1 MPKKSHP
8 ESLLSHFS
16 IIEDP
21 RIDRGKAHSLTDIL
35 LIAICAMLCGGDSFV
50 DFEEFGEAKEDFLE
64 TFLDLPH
71 GIPSHDTF
79 RRVFALLDPDQF
91 AECFRNWTE
100 SLRRTISAEIVAIDG
115 KTLRR
120 SHDRANGKGPIHMV
134 SAWARENGLVL
145 GQIKVD
151 DKSNEIT
158 AIPELIRALKLKGCI
173 VTIDAMGCQTK
184 IAAEITN
191 AKADYVFGL
200 KGNQSTLHDEVKTFF
215 EECLAGNFSEAP
227 HDYLETKERA
237 HGRVETRRCWISD
250 DIEWLTHHDQ
260 WKNICSVGMVESIRE
275 IQGKVSTER
284 RFFIASIAADAMV
297 FAHAVRGHWAI
308 ENTLHWSLDV
318 SFAEDQC
325 RARYGYAAQNFA
337 VLRHMAINIL
347 KGETT
352 KKRGIKGKQKNAS
365 WDHSYLL
372 TLLRF

>member
-21 RIDRGKAHSLTDIL
+21 RIERSKAHSLIDIL

-50 DFEEFGEAKEDFLE
+50 DFEEFGEAKKDFLQG
-64 TFLDLPH
+64 FLDLPH

-79 RRVFALLDPDQF
+79 RRVFALLDPTQF
-91 AECFRNWTE
+91 ADCFRNWTE

-120 SHDRANGKGPIHMV
+120 SYDRTNGKGPIHRV
-134 SAWARENGLVL
+134 SAWAHENKLVL

-158 AIPELIRALKLKGCI
+158 AIPELVRALKLKGCI

-184 IAAEITN
+184 IAAEITK
-191 AKADYVFGL
+191 AKADYVLGL

-215 EECLAGNFSEAP
+215 EECLAGNFAEVP
-227 HDYLETKERA
+227 YDYLETKERG
-237 HGRVETRRCWISD
+237 HGRVETRKCWISS
-250 DIEWLTHHDQ
+250 DIEWLTHYDQ

-275 IQGKVSTER
+275 IQGKVTTER
-284 RFFIASIAADAMV
+284 RFFIASIAANAKL
-297 FAHAVRGHWAI
+297 FARAVRGHWAI

-325 RARYGYAAQNFA
+325 RARYRYAAQNFA